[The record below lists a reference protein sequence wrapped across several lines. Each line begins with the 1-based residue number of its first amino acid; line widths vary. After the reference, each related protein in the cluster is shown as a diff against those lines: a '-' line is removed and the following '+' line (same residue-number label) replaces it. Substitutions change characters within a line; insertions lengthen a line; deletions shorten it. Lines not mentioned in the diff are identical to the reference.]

1 MEVWRCG
8 GVEVWRCGG
17 VEVWRACLVGHNV
30 VVVAIGHDEAHVE
43 QCLLEAGDER
53 SASTPKHAAGVALK
67 DTNGVERGLGAAR
80 GSPPVIGEVGGV
92 VGAVDATDELT
103 IFAISKR
110 GLGRGRKGAERSYE
124 GGQHQPS
131 AVWCPRAQLPRGVE
145 SSTSLVASGRLG
157 EEEGR
162 AAHRGKTRSRRQG
175 R

>member
-1 MEVWRCG
+1 M
-8 GVEVWRCGG
+8 
-17 VEVWRACLVGHNV
+17 EVWRACLVGHNV

-67 DTNGVERGLGAAR
+67 DTNGAERGLGAAR

-124 GGQHQPS
+124 GGQHQVCGAHVPS
-131 AVWCPRAQLPRGVE
+131 SPGAWSHLRRLWRRGGW
-145 SSTSLVASGRLG
+145 GRRRG
-157 EEEGR
+157 APHIEEKDVPGDR
-162 AAHRGKTRSRRQG
+162 VVS
-175 R
+175 

>member
-1 MEVWRCG
+1 MWRCGGEEVWRCG

-67 DTNGVERGLGAAR
+67 DTNGAERGLGAAR

-110 GLGRGRKGAERSYE
+110 GLGRKERSL
-124 GGQHQPS
+124 
-131 AVWCPRAQLPRGVE
+131 AII
-145 SSTSLVASGRLG
+145 
-157 EEEGR
+157 
-162 AAHRGKTRSRRQG
+162 
-175 R
+175 